1 VNHRAE
7 YTRGQGA
14 LTITLDVLSAVG
26 RVVWVI
32 FVFLMIWMV
41 LGTLLN
47 VITGSKGK
55 MDPWSFLSS

>member
-1 VNHRAE
+1 MAVT
-7 YTRGQGA
+7 Y
-14 LTITLDVLSAVG
+14 DVLCFVG
-26 RVVWVI
+26 RVVWTI

-47 VITGSKGK
+47 VITGGKGK